1 MMGHPETVIAAA
13 GSDRGPLAPGTRLPV
28 ARYRFTVRLRADLTL
43 PEFSGSLL
51 RGQFGAALRRS
62 ACITRAK
69 SCEGCPLLA
78 TCPYPAIFETPA
90 PADHPLQK
98 FSAVPNPY
106 VIEPPPLGTRFVA
119 AGESLSFG
127 MVLVGRALDQLPLI
141 VYALQRA
148 FGRGIGPQ
156 RAAGD
161 LEDIVYEDAD
171 GEATWIWDRDA
182 ARVLPHA
189 PRLVLPS
196 FGVVRQARLA
206 IDTPLRLQENSRPLH
221 GRDLSPRR
229 LVTALVRR
237 AALLFEFHAGRPG
250 FGAGAGEV
258 AHHAEQ
264 LAQQHDLAWH
274 DWTRYSSRQ
283 RQAMTLGGVL
293 GTWTLHGDLAPLVPW
308 LWLGQWLHVGKNA
321 TMGMGAYRL
330 TLGCP
335 ESFRIGAGLDTASA
349 RR

>member
-1 MMGHPETVIAAA
+1 MQQSATGVSADAC
-13 GSDRGPLAPGTRLPV
+13 APATLPAGTRLAL
-28 ARYRFTVRLRADLTL
+28 ARYRFTFRMRADLRL

-51 RGQFGAALRRS
+51 RGQFGAALRRT
-62 ACITRAK
+62 ACITKART
-69 SCEGCPLLA
+69 CEGCPLLA

-90 PADHPLQK
+90 PAEHPLQK

-127 MVLVGRALDQLPLI
+127 MVLVGRALEQLPLI

-148 FGRGIGPQ
+148 FARGLGAE

-161 LEDIVYEDAD
+161 LQDIVYEDA
-171 GEATWIWDRDA
+171 GSGPTSVWDPGTG
-182 ARVLPHA
+182 RVLAHA
-189 PRLVLPS
+189 PQLALPAFDAQREVRLV
-196 FGVVRQARLA
+196 
-206 IDTPLRLQENSRPLH
+206 IDTPLRLQDNGRPLH

-229 LVTALVRR
+229 LLTALVRR
-237 AALLFEFHAGRPG
+237 AALLFEFHAGQPG
-250 FGAGAGEV
+250 LGAGAG
-258 AHHAEQ
+258 ALARHAET
-264 LAQQHDLAWH
+264 LADERDLAWH

-283 RQAMTLGGVL
+283 RQAMTLGGVV
-293 GTWTLHGDLAPLVPW
+293 GTWTLRGDLAPMLPW

-330 TLGCP
+330 VTEP
-335 ESFRIGAGLDTASA
+335 A
-349 RR
+349 RVG